1 MTLPRFYPV
10 MPDADWVGRMAALGA
25 ELVQLR
31 FKGDT
36 ADIPH
41 QIAAARS
48 ACQRH
53 GAQLVINDHWREALA
68 AGADFIHLGQ
78 EDLDTADLGAIAR
91 AGLRFGIST
100 HDRTE
105 LDRALALRPAY
116 IALGPIYPTTL
127 KQMKWQPQGL
137 EKLARWKARVGD
149 IPLVA
154 IGGLTPERLPAV
166 FAAGADVSAVVTD
179 LVTAAD
185 PDARCRL
192 WLRATETKRIGP

>member
-1 MTLPRFYPV
+1 MSLPRFYPV
-10 MPDADWVGRMAALGA
+10 LPDADWVGRVVAQGA
-25 ELVQLR
+25 RLVQLR
-31 FKGDT
+31 FKGDA

-41 QIAAARS
+41 QIATAQA

-53 GAQLVINDHWREALA
+53 GAQLVVNDHWREALA

-78 EDLDTADLGAIAR
+78 EDLDSADLPAIAR

-116 IALGPIYPTTL
+116 IALGPVYPTTL

-137 EKLARWKARVGD
+137 AKLARWKTRIAD
-149 IPLVA
+149 IPLIA
-154 IGGLTPERLPAV
+154 NGGLTHELLPAV
-166 FAAGADVSAVVTD
+166 FSAGADVAAVVTD
-179 LVTAAD
+179 LVTATD
-185 PDARCRL
+185 PEARTRQWVTAC
-192 WLRATETKRIGP
+192 EVEQ